1 MCNLNIY
8 FVNMNYKSYFDFE
21 IILNLKVIKQNGMT
35 FNFSLG
41 GCFY

>member
-1 MCNLNIY
+1 
-8 FVNMNYKSYFDFE
+8 MNYKSYFDFE